1 MCPECQLFEVPGFF
15 TRRLVP
21 CFISVDPFGFA
32 ARASLPGLLPV
43 RSIPM
48 FRHRAPDRRAFT
60 LIELLVVI
68 AIIAIL
74 IGLLLPAVQKVR
86 EAAARMQCTN
96 NLKQQGLALH
106 NYHDVN
112 GRFPAAC
119 NIGQT
124 WYSSHQREM
133 PAAGM
138 NNATGYPTDGPFFSW
153 TYQISPY
160 YEQEN
165 AQRLFDR
172 NSWPW
177 WQYMPGLPAT
187 SSNTVNSL
195 PLKLMI
201 CPSDPRGGTL
211 KYVDSGGDAALTDY
225 LGVNGR
231 NQFREAP
238 ALGQDGI
245 LYVNSGVGIAG
256 ITDGTSSTLLVGE
269 RPPSNTKVYGWMWA
283 GSGDYPYFGTTDVV
297 LGVRERISPTAPADY
312 YRPGSLND
320 PNDVE
325 RYHSGGGMWL
335 FGDGHVQFISY
346 AAGTQVIG
354 TVNGFTNYTVLEAM
368 ATRAGGEVFG
378 AP

>member
-1 MCPECQLFEVPGFF
+1 
-15 TRRLVP
+15 
-21 CFISVDPFGFA
+21 
-32 ARASLPGLLPV
+32 
-43 RSIPM
+43 M
-48 FRHRAPDRRAFT
+48 FRLSPTGRRGFT

-106 NYHDVN
+106 NYHGVYD
-112 GRFPAAC
+112 RFPAAL

-124 WYSSHQREM
+124 WYSGYQREA
-133 PAAGM
+133 PPAGM
-138 NNATGYPTDGPFFSW
+138 SGGYPSDGPFLSW
-153 TYQISPY
+153 AFQIAPY
-160 YEQEN
+160 IEQEN
-165 AQRLFDR
+165 AYRMF
-172 NSWPW
+172 NKNAWPW
-177 WQYMPGLPAT
+177 WQYMPGMPAT
-187 SSNTVNSL
+187 SSNTVNSIVI
-195 PLKLMI
+195 KTMI

-211 KYVDSGGDAALTDY
+211 KHVDSGGDAALTDY

-231 NQFREAP
+231 NQFKESP

-245 LYVNSGVGIAG
+245 LYVNAGVKMTAI
-256 ITDGTSSTLLVGE
+256 IDGTSNTLLVGE
-269 RPPSNTKVYGWMWA
+269 RPPSYTTEYGWMWA
-283 GSGDYPYFGTTDVV
+283 GSGDSPYFGTTDVV
-297 LGVRERISPTAPADY
+297 LGVRERTNPTAAADF
-312 YRPGSLND
+312 YRPGKLND
-320 PNDVE
+320 PSDLE
-325 RYHSGGGMWL
+325 RYHFWSLHTGGGMRL
-335 FGDGHVQFISY
+335 LGDGHVQFISY